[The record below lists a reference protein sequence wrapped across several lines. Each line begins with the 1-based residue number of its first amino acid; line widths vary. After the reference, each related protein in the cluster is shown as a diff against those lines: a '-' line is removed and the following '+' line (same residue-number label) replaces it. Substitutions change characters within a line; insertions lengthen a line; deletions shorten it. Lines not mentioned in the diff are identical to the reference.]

1 MIHRQAEL
9 PSLNGN
15 PRKQLPSLPAA
26 DSASHLESFFW
37 GEITFPP
44 AAAAR
49 WKSQPNEKK

>member
-15 PRKQLPSLPAA
+15 PRKQLPSLPVA
-26 DSASHLESFFW
+26 DSASRLESFL
-37 GEITFPP
+37 GEIAFPL

-49 WKSQPNEKK
+49 WESQPNEKK